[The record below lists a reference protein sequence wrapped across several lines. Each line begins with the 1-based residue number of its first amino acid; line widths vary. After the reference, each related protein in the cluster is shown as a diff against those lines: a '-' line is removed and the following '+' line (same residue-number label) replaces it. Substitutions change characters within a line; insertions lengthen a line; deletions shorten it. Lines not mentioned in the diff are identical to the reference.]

1 MDSVLSSGGSNA
13 SGDSIGGIS
22 SGGGGGG
29 GGGGGR
35 GCNSGKNNNRLQR
48 IGDTSTT
55 THGSNSEVN
64 AEVKKIYQ

>member
-22 SGGGGGG
+22 SGGGGGV
-29 GGGGGR
+29 GGGGR

>member
-22 SGGGGGG
+22 SGG